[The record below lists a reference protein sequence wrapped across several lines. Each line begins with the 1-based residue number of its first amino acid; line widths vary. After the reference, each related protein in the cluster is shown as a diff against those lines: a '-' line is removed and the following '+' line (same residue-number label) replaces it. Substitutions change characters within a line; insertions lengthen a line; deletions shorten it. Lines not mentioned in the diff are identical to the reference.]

1 MTRLLSNVRSGLA
14 SLKEHWQRVI
24 LTSVGIMV
32 GATAIILLISIAKG
46 VQADVAHQVEDIGV
60 NVLIVIPGR
69 IEDGTFN
76 PNLGGGSFLKEEDAV
91 RLRGVPGVT
100 KAIPWTFV
108 GGGVRTEKK
117 TASSVLVATTE
128 AWFQMRPTALDG
140 GRVFTADDDVKD
152 VCVLGSVARKSLF
165 GTDAAVGK
173 QVTINSR
180 KYLVI
185 GVTKD
190 KSTEKSLFSMGGLE
204 NFVYIPFHGQKRHQ
218 PDMQTARIMVQVD
231 PHFEPKK
238 LIRQMDAVLGQRLDH
253 QQYQV
258 LTQEDLL
265 GLVFKLTGI
274 LTWLL
279 TGLTSIALF
288 VGGIGIMTV
297 MLMSVN
303 ERAKEIGV
311 RKATGARNSDIFGQF
326 ITEAIAQAM
335 LGGMVALALSY
346 AVCVA
351 LYRFTPVKPMVTW
364 ETVVLAFGVSLGVGG
379 VFGLIP
385 AMKAA
390 RKDPVEALRME

>member
-1 MTRLLSNVRSGLA
+1 MAAIA
-14 SLKEHWQRVI
+14 SLREHWQRVI
-24 LTSVGIMV
+24 LTSTGIMV

-46 VQADVAHQVEDIGV
+46 VQKDVASQVEEIGV

-91 RLRGVPGVT
+91 RLREVPGVVKT
-100 KAIPWTFV
+100 TPWTFV
-108 GGGVRTEKK
+108 GGGVRNGKK
-117 TASSVLVATTE
+117 TSSSVIVATTE
-128 AWFQMRPTALDG
+128 NWFKMRPTQMEA
-140 GRVFTADDDVKD
+140 GRTFLPEDDVKD
-152 VCVLGSVARKSLF
+152 VCILGAVSRKSLF
-165 GTDAAVGK
+165 ADAPAVGK
-173 QVTINSR
+173 DITVNTRSYR
-180 KYLVI
+180 VI
-185 GVTKD
+185 GVTQD
-190 KSTEKSLFSMGGLE
+190 KKSETSLFSMGGFE
-204 NFVYIPFHGQKRHQ
+204 NFVYIPFHGQKLHQ

-238 LIRQMDAVLGQRLDH
+238 LIKAMDSVLGQRLDH

-303 ERAKEIGV
+303 ERSKEIGV
-311 RKATGARNSDIFGQF
+311 RKATGAKNSDIFGQF

-335 LGGMVALALSY
+335 LGGMVGLLISY
-346 AVCVA
+346 AACYA
-351 LYRFTPVKPMVTW
+351 LYKFTPVKPMVTW
-364 ETVVLAFGVSLGVGG
+364 ETVALAFGVSLGVGAI
-379 VFGLIP
+379 FGLIP